1 MIGEFFF
8 FLFSGFLIVGAI
20 GGWVV
25 IVLLLARERSFT
37 RADIERATREA
48 ETHPNVGRKADA
60 RLIAAAPELY
70 EACKRASDELKLSR
84 EYGLYDDETRALV
97 AALDA
102 ALSKATGKDEE

>member
-1 MIGEFFF
+1 MKSQFTPGPWHVD
-8 FLFSGFLIVGAI
+8 GFHMSA
-20 GGWVV
+20 V
-25 IVLLLARERSFT
+25 IRQDAEGQWLSVAQCDTDSF
-37 RADIERATREA
+37 
-48 ETHPNVGRKADA
+48 PNKNWKADA